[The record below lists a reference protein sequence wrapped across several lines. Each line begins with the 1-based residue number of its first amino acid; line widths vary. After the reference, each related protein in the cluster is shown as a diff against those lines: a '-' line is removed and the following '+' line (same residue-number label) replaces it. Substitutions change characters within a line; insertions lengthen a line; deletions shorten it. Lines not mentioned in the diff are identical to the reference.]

1 MSVSSNAIDRL
12 GYEIGKL
19 EERHESGLSF
29 EELARYAGRFV
40 EFCWDIFK
48 IKLTPQQLDGAEALE
63 EYRQVLIVGG
73 NGTGKDTLTALW
85 ALFEVYVLG
94 TLGSLSGPSDRQV
107 REVLMRREIGRL
119 WRRARGKL
127 PGERYEM
134 AIRIPGHERRG
145 LLAFTAIDPDKWQG
159 HHADRVFIGIT
170 EGSAVPP
177 EIFQAAQGCLV
188 GPGQFLVVCNPTT
201 LSSAVYTFSRS
212 SAWETLR
219 WSALNHIN
227 VQTGEERIRGAVTK
241 QWVEDRREE
250 YGEGSWFWNVRVLA
264 QWPEQ
269 DEESLYRRDKIEA
282 ASSPERL
289 QALYSQTPGRPALLA
304 VDVARFGP
312 DSTVAAVRRG
322 PVIERFI
329 QWRNTDLMETV
340 RRIEREA
347 AKLNIYPSR
356 PSYGCDAFGTIVID
370 IVGIGSG
377 VLDRLRQ
384 LGYRV
389 RGHNGGEF
397 SVDRHCFNR
406 RASSFWHLRRL
417 FEEGSIFVPD
427 EPRLHEEL
435 LATRW
440 SPTPDGRVQIEKKA
454 AIKKRLGRSPDF
466 ADALAM
472 AFGMDVGPTWSLG
485 EVLYVV

>member
-1 MSVSSNAIDRL
+1 
-12 GYEIGKL
+12 
-19 EERHESGLSF
+19 
-29 EELARYAGRFV
+29 
-40 EFCWDIFK
+40 
-48 IKLTPQQLDGAEALE
+48 
-63 EYRQVLIVGG
+63 
-73 NGTGKDTLTALW
+73 
-85 ALFEVYVLG
+85 
-94 TLGSLSGPSDRQV
+94 
-107 REVLMRREIGRL
+107 MRREIGSL

-134 AIRIPGHERRG
+134 AIRIPGQERRG

-159 HHADRVFIGIT
+159 HHSDRVFIGIT

-188 GPGQFLVVCNPTT
+188 GPGRFLVVCNPTT
-201 LSSAVYTFSRS
+201 SSSAVYNFSRS
-212 SAWETLR
+212 PAWETLR
-219 WSALNHIN
+219 WSALDHVN
-227 VQTGEERIRGAVTK
+227 VQTGEERVPGAVTR

-282 ASSPERL
+282 TSSDDRY
-289 QALYSQTPGRPALLA
+289 QTLYSQTLGKSALLA

-322 PVIERFI
+322 PVIERLI

-340 RRIEREA
+340 RRIQTEA
-347 AKLNIYPSR
+347 EKLQIYPTR
-356 PSYGCDAFGTIVID
+356 QAYGCEAFGTIVID

-377 VLDRLRQ
+377 VLDRLREI
-384 LGYRV
+384 GYRT

-397 SVDRHCFNR
+397 SVDRHCFDR

-417 FEEGSIFVPD
+417 LEEGRVFLPD

-440 SPTPDGRVQIEKKA
+440 SPTPDGRVRIAKKE
-454 AIKKRLGRSPDF
+454 AIKRRLGRSPDF
-466 ADALAM
+466 ADAVAM
-472 AFGMDVGPTWSLG
+472 AFGMDVGPTMTVG
-485 EVLYVV
+485 EVIYAM